1 MTSRSGL
8 LIRRFEK
15 LTADDGLCSFFFRG
29 GRGIGTME
37 MVWQGLVMG
46 LSLIR
51 TYKFDMKKFE

>member
-1 MTSRSGL
+1 ML
-8 LIRRFEK
+8 
-15 LTADDGLCSFFFRG
+15 FFLGRG
-29 GRGIGTME
+29 GGGIGTME

>member
-1 MTSRSGL
+1 MMDYAL
-8 LIRRFEK
+8 
-15 LTADDGLCSFFFRG
+15 FFREGEG
-29 GRGIGTME
+29 GGIGTME

>member
-1 MTSRSGL
+1 MMDYAL
-8 LIRRFEK
+8 
-15 LTADDGLCSFFFRG
+15 FFREG
-29 GRGIGTME
+29 GGEIGTME

>member
-1 MTSRSGL
+1 ML
-8 LIRRFEK
+8 
-15 LTADDGLCSFFFRG
+15 FFLGRG
-29 GRGIGTME
+29 GEIGTME

>member
-1 MTSRSGL
+1 ML
-8 LIRRFEK
+8 
-15 LTADDGLCSFFFRG
+15 FFL
-29 GRGIGTME
+29 GRGRGEIGTME

>member
-1 MTSRSGL
+1 MMDYAL
-8 LIRRFEK
+8 
-15 LTADDGLCSFFFRG
+15 FFREG
-29 GRGIGTME
+29 GEIGTME